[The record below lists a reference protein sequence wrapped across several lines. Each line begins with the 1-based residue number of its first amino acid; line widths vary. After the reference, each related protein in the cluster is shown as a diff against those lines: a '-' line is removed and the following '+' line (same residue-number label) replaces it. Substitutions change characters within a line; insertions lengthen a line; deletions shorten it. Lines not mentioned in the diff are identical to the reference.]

1 MPGPLSILIADDHPI
16 FRRGLR
22 QLIDS
27 EAAYRVIA
35 EADNGEDAL
44 RQVIALSPAI
54 AILDGHMPKMS
65 GLEVARAMRDRALPS
80 IGVFLT
86 MYKDEEMFNAAMDS
100 GVKGYVLKDS
110 AITEILGCLDAV
122 AAGKPYVTGSLSHYL
137 ISRHT
142 QREAAAAAVAPP
154 AITDRLTPAE
164 TRILRMIALYK
175 TSKEIAEELHI
186 DPRTVDNHRTN
197 IASKLGIRGSHAL
210 LKFAVAH
217 RSEIA

>member
-1 MPGPLSILIADDHPI
+1 VSSPLSILIADDHPI
-16 FRRGLR
+16 FRQGLK

-27 EAAYRVIA
+27 EAAYRVVA

-44 RQVIALSPAI
+44 QRIEALAPAI

-65 GLEVARAMRDRALPS
+65 GLEVARAMRSRGLPS
-80 IGVFLT
+80 IAVFLT
-86 MYKDEEMFNAAMDS
+86 MYKDEEMFNAAMDA

-110 AITEILGCLDAV
+110 AITEILGCLAAV
-122 AAGKPYVTGSLSHYL
+122 AAGKPYVTGTLSHYL
-137 ISRHT
+137 INRHSE
-142 QREAAAAAVAPP
+142 REAAPTIAS
-154 AITDRLTPAE
+154 RLTPTE
-164 TRILRMIALYK
+164 MRVLRMIALYK

-197 IASKLGIRGSHAL
+197 IASKLGVRGSHAL

-217 RSEIA
+217 KAEIV

>member
-1 MPGPLSILIADDHPI
+1 LSILIADDHPI
-16 FRRGLR
+16 FRRGLK
-22 QLIDS
+22 QLIDA
-27 EAAYRVIA
+27 EAAYDVVA

-44 RQVIALSPAI
+44 RQIVALSPAI

-65 GLEVARAMRDRALPS
+65 GLDVARAMRDRGLSSMA
-80 IGVFLT
+80 VFLT
-86 MYKDEEMFNAAMDS
+86 MYKDQEMFNAAIDA

-110 AITEILGCLDAV
+110 AITEILGCLEAV

-137 ISRHT
+137 IDRHT
-142 QREAAAAAVAPP
+142 QREAAAAAAAES
-154 AITDRLTPAE
+154 AITSRLTPAE
-164 TRILRMIALYK
+164 VRVLRMIASYK
-175 TSKEIAEELHI
+175 TSKEIAGELHI

-217 RSEIA
+217 RSEIS